1 MIPQQEIV
9 DNVTRV
15 VKPVLEEVSLE
26 LVEVEFRPSG
36 RRWLLRIFIDRK
48 RSASPAPCAGSG
60 SADERASFSAGKPR
74 PQGGELHKPGGVTI
88 ADCEWV
94 SRELDR
100 LLDVEEVID
109 HPYVL
114 EVSSPGLTRS
124 LKSKQDFERYEGRVC
139 RVVTREA
146 IDGRNE
152 FKGTIAG
159 VDEEDVEL
167 RGEEAVFRIPLAAIK
182 KANLEL
188 EI

>member
-36 RRWLLRIFIDRK
+36 RRWLLRIFID
-48 RSASPAPCAGSG
+48 
-60 SADERASFSAGKPR
+60 
-74 PQGGELHKPGGVTI
+74 KPGGVTI

-146 IDGRNE
+146 IEGRNE

-159 VDEEDVEL
+159 VDGEDVEL
-167 RGEEAVFRIPLAAIK
+167 RGEEVVFRIPLAAIK

>member
-36 RRWLLRIFIDRK
+36 RRWLLRIFID
-48 RSASPAPCAGSG
+48 
-60 SADERASFSAGKPR
+60 
-74 PQGGELHKPGGVTI
+74 KPGGVTI

-100 LLDVEEVID
+100 LLDVEEVVD

-159 VDEEDVEL
+159 VDGEDVEL

>member
-9 DNVTRV
+9 DSVTRA
-15 VKPVLEEVSLE
+15 VKPVLDEALLE
-26 LVEVEFRPSG
+26 LVEIEFRPSG
-36 RRWLLRIFIDRK
+36 RRWLLRIFID
-48 RSASPAPCAGSG
+48 
-60 SADERASFSAGKPR
+60 
-74 PQGGELHKPGGVTI
+74 KPGGVTI

-100 LLDVEEVID
+100 LLDVEDAID

-124 LKSKQDFERYEGRVC
+124 LKSREDFGRYEGRVC
-139 RVVTREA
+139 RIVTREA
-146 IDGRNE
+146 IEGRNE
-152 FKGTIAG
+152 FKGTIEG
-159 VDEEDVEL
+159 VDGEEVEI
-167 RGEEAVFRIPLAAIK
+167 RGEKAGFRIPLSAIK